1 MPYSFSRLPTSISAN
16 RDRLLLPLFF
26 SRTRMQQPAVSSQ
39 RSSSLTDPTYPL
51 VRDIQLV
58 ILSMLYFFSCMYVV
72 SVGNA
77 VADRINPNNFLP
89 VEQRQPLPDMIMQSL
104 NAVFRKTGL
113 PVNISD
119 QFIMI
124 ATFSMLLRVFTM
136 QTVPLTTAVFRR
148 VLYVMGTVYLIRAMT
163 ITLTVLPNP
172 LTECHSQPHPE
183 LLYDAWLIFTMKRTS
198 CGDVFFSGHTI
209 MFTLSMA
216 VWTTYSR
223 SGFLSTIFSLSA
235 VLGMI
240 SLVASAYHYTIDIMF
255 GYLVTMWVWNHY
267 HWCISLPSFRA
278 TWWGRFLNRLD
289 DPLFAEQ
296 QRRRQLLAKTS
307 ATALMEVDDEN
318 EEGEN
323 EEDEDEMI
331 ELFEVPVEE

>member
-1 MPYSFSRLPTSISAN
+1 M
-16 RDRLLLPLFF
+16 
-26 SRTRMQQPAVSSQ
+26 
-39 RSSSLTDPTYPL
+39 
-51 VRDIQLV
+51 QLV
-58 ILSMLYFFSCMYVV
+58 TLSMLYFFSCMFIV
-72 SVGNA
+72 SIGNA
-77 VADRINPNNFLP
+77 VADRINPNNLIP
-89 VEQRQPLPDMIMQSL
+89 LDQRRPLPDMIMQSL
-104 NAVFRKTGL
+104 NALFVTSGL

-124 ATFSMLLRVFTM
+124 ATFAMLLRVFTM
-136 QTVPLTTAVFRR
+136 QTMALTTAVFRR

-163 ITLTVLPNP
+163 IVLTVLPNP
-172 LTECHSQPHPE
+172 LTECQSDPHKD

-223 SGFLSTIFSLSA
+223 SGILSSVFSLSA

-289 DPLFAEQ
+289 DPLYPEQ
-296 QRRRQLLAKTS
+296 ERRRRMLAKAGGPQILRS
-307 ATALMEVDDEN
+307 SNAACIDASDDE
-318 EEGEN
+318 EN
-323 EEDEDEMI
+323 GDELI
-331 ELFEVPVEE
+331 ELVSVPTVEQENYD